1 MVKRPLLSCA
11 LAFLS
16 FQSCIFFKKIWI
28 HKKRREQT
36 GFCSVYTNITTNKVK
51 KTLKGLG
58 IFSIFSHVLCTFFP
72 LFFLYFL
79 AMLCWACWTWLDP
92 SPLSHFI
99 FLFSFSSFLIVFFTF
114 LFLVRLGF
122 SFSPPLLFFCL
133 NLFLLSFLLLKAWLG
148 PSSFFFSPFL
158 FSFLLFLFSI
168 WFQFDKKSNVISIL
182 DNLNILVKWMP
193 KAKSNCPC
201 ARKTYVD
208 FLIATSRVG

>member
-99 FLFSFSSFLIVFFTF
+99 FLFSFSSFLIVLYFCFLGPTRFFFLPPLFFF
-114 LFLVRLGF
+114 LFKSF
-122 SFSPPLLFFCL
+122 PPIFFSPKNLVGPFFVFFLSFPLLFPSLFIF
-133 NLFLLSFLLLKAWLG
+133 NLI
-148 PSSFFFSPFL
+148 
-158 FSFLLFLFSI
+158 SI
-168 WFQFDKKSNVISIL
+168 WQEKQCDFNFRQFKYISKM
-182 DNLNILVKWMP
+182 D
-193 KAKSNCPC
+193 A
-201 ARKTYVD
+201 
-208 FLIATSRVG
+208 